1 MVPMVVPEKC
11 SRLLFQETSTVISI
25 GGEAG
30 TMGWVDL
37 WYGILLCDVLRD
49 EPTLRGVPLPVPLD
63 MVSGNNGMGAELG
76 CPHPFRG
83 IAFIKGGSGNPDD
96 CLKLVHLEAT
106 LTLVRGKNY
115 DGEWSSSYNVHD
127 WAVVT
132 YTNTAMTS
140 SFQDWRMDCRIQAS
154 DIIIDDKIKSELLQS
169 GLLGPGSGQTLQNLV
184 VSHPTPDIS
193 AAAHEGVVYLIARKK
208 YRHPQAWV
216 LAVDTRNKTLVGA
229 AEFGTERQPYGSF
242 MYFAS
247 DIAKYIKPDTT
258 GIISEHLFL
267 NEKCYLV
274 ASIDPFLGIK

>member
-1 MVPMVVPEKC
+1 VEPAPWAG
-11 SRLLFQETSTVISI
+11 SI
-25 GGEAG
+25 Y
-30 TMGWVDL
+30 L

-49 EPTLRGVPLPVPLD
+49 EPTLRGVPLPVPLN
-63 MVSGNNGMGAELG
+63 MVSCNNGMGAELG
-76 CPHPFRG
+76 CPHPFWG

-169 GLLGPGSGQTLQNLV
+169 GLLGPGLGQTLQNLV